1 MLTTLKV
8 LTGGVITMYNFDREL
23 ETLTLNIK
31 IKIKMFSFIRSLVYA
46 EMETGLILKKSNVG
60 GIRAC
65 SFKAIFVC

>member
-46 EMETGLILKKSNVG
+46 EMETGLI
-60 GIRAC
+60 
-65 SFKAIFVC
+65 

>member
-23 ETLTLNIK
+23 ETLTLNIE

-46 EMETGLILKKSNVG
+46 EMEYFTLRDVSWMNKLLKQL
-60 GIRAC
+60 GI
-65 SFKAIFVC
+65 